1 TDKETVMIFNIVA
14 GFVAVILMLVYLGP
28 VVIKL
33 WDLAL
38 VLVILIGFVMML
50 IDLWQSLQS
59 KED

>member
-1 TDKETVMIFNIVA
+1 MIFNIVA

-59 KED
+59 KDD